1 MIGHSNSKP
10 NHCQCNGRL
19 LTPALFGLASLL
31 LACPLPRERLLRATL
46 VARFQVERVLLDIF
60 DDVFLLDLTL
70 EAAQRALD
78 GLAVLHLDF
87 SQIWLSPPLPGEQC
101 CSHND
106 RRQPAPGRKIEY
118 ARLSPLE
125 REPSSRDEVNG
136 NLRPNVGVPST
147 MKILVVG
154 GGAREHALVW
164 RLGQEPGVTSVICAP
179 GNAGTGPDANRPLD
193 VSDPAAIL
201 ALAERESVDLTV
213 VGPELPLVLGVRDLF
228 AAGGR
233 LLFGPSRVA
242 AQLESSKAFA
252 KDFMAHH
259 GVPTARFR
267 VCDTASDALEAVSGP
282 EFGFPVVVK
291 ADGLAAGK
299 GVTVAPD
306 RATAERAVRDAMV
319 DGRFGSAG
327 RRVVIEECLVGPEV
341 SFFAVCDGRQ
351 ALALPTAQDHKRAFD
366 GDHGPNTGGMG
377 AFAPSA
383 LVTPDIDALIK
394 REIVEPV
401 LEGFA
406 AQGDPYHGFLY
417 VGLML
422 TSDGP
427 RVIEFNVRL
436 GDPEAQVVLPMI
448 GGELA
453 PVFEAAARGA
463 LGADSLAQTSDSHVG
478 VVLAS
483 GGYPGDYET
492 GAPIDGLDTAA
503 ALDDVLVFH
512 AGTAARDGDVVTT
525 GGRVLTVVGRGA
537 DVRQAI
543 DRAYAAEA
551 CITFAGKQVRT
562 DIGRKAL

>member
-1 MIGHSNSKP
+1 
-10 NHCQCNGRL
+10 
-19 LTPALFGLASLL
+19 
-31 LACPLPRERLLRATL
+31 
-46 VARFQVERVLLDIF
+46 
-60 DDVFLLDLTL
+60 
-70 EAAQRALD
+70 
-78 GLAVLHLDF
+78 
-87 SQIWLSPPLPGEQC
+87 
-101 CSHND
+101 
-106 RRQPAPGRKIEY
+106 
-118 ARLSPLE
+118 
-125 REPSSRDEVNG
+125 
-136 NLRPNVGVPST
+136 

-179 GNAGTGPDANRPLD
+179 GNAGTGSDANRPVD

-201 ALAERESVDLTV
+201 ALAEDESVDLTV
-213 VGPELPLVLGVRDLF
+213 VGPELPLALGVRDLF
-228 AAGGR
+228 AARGR

-252 KDFMAHH
+252 KDFMARH

-267 VCDTASDALEAVSGP
+267 VCDTVGDALDAVSGP

-306 RATAERAVRDAMV
+306 RATAERAIRDAMV

-341 SFFAVCDGRQ
+341 SFFAICDGRQ

-366 GDHGPNTGGMG
+366 GDTGPNTGGMG

-422 TSDGP
+422 TPDGP

-436 GDPEAQVVLPMI
+436 GDPEAQVVLPMVS
-448 GGELA
+448 GDLA

-463 LGADSLAQTSDSHVG
+463 LGTGPLAQTDDPHVG

-483 GGYPGDYET
+483 GGYPGAYET

-503 ALDDVLVFH
+503 ALDDVLIFH
-512 AGTAARDGDVVTT
+512 AGTAVRDGAIVTT